1 MAMKSSK
8 YFILYF
14 KGVAMGMADIIPGV
28 SGGTIALI
36 SGIYQ
41 ELIAS
46 IDKID
51 GAFLKSLFSKQFTT
65 TWKEYNLTFLLTL
78 FAGIATSVLALSH
91 FLYRLIEEQPIALW
105 SFFFG
110 LIVISAFHISRQI
123 TSKHWKIWLSCMV
136 GIAIAYGISV
146 LTPSGSEHGLMYLFF
161 CGMFAIIAMILPG
174 VSGAFILVLLGAYE
188 IALETLDRAQRL
200 DPDAFVTL
208 LVMGLGALVGLKL
221 FSRIL
226 NWMFDHHKNTTLA
239 ILVGF
244 MIGSLHKIWPWKK
257 QIAETEQS
265 INVLPNAYDGNPQ
278 IGVAIGM
285 AVLGIGIIL
294 LLEQIAKKSTP

>member
-8 YFILYF
+8 YLVLYL
-14 KGVAMGMADIIPGV
+14 KGLAMGMADIIPGV

-51 GAFLKSLFSKQFTT
+51 GAFLKSLFSKQFRTA
-65 TWKEYNLTFLLTL
+65 WKEYNLNFLLIL
-78 FAGIATSVLALSH
+78 FAGIATSILIFSH
-91 FLYRLIEEQPIALW
+91 FLKRLIEEQPIALW
-105 SFFFG
+105 AFFFG
-110 LIVISAFHISRQI
+110 LIVISAFHVSRQI
-123 TSKHWKIWLSCMV
+123 TSKHWKIWLSCFV
-136 GIAIAYGISV
+136 GIGIAYSISV
-146 LTPSGSEHGLMYLFF
+146 LTPSGTEHGLLYLFF

-188 IALETLDRAQRL
+188 IALETLEKAQRF
-200 DPDAFVTL
+200 DPDALITL

-221 FSRIL
+221 FSKAL

-239 ILVGF
+239 TLVGF
-244 MIGSLHKIWPWKK
+244 MIGSLHKIWSWK
-257 QIAETEQS
+257 QALAETNQLM
-265 INVLPNAYDGNPQ
+265 NVLPNAYEGNPQ
-278 IGVAIGM
+278 IGMAIGM
-285 AVLGIGIIL
+285 AFLGIGIIF
-294 LLEQIAKKSTP
+294 LLERMAKKSTP